1 MIRNLWETKIWGIA
15 RVKTEDKMINSNDYL
30 ISQLAKHCEVELRE
44 KARIARLLA
53 DARLEKPGFQVRLL
67 TKSGEVLI
75 RLGQKLKAR
84 YEPELNVQ
92 LTQSRPSLK

>member
-1 MIRNLWETKIWGIA
+1 ML
-15 RVKTEDKMINSNDYL
+15 NSNDFL
-30 ISQLAKHCEVELRE
+30 ISKLAKQREAELRE

-84 YEPELNVQ
+84 YEPELNMQ
-92 LTQSRPSLK
+92 LTQSHPSLK